1 MPQSLARIHIHLVF
15 STKHRRPWLSDA
27 IRPALHAYIATVLKH
42 RGCPPVVLN
51 SVEDHIH
58 ILFELAR
65 TVALSK
71 AVEIVKASSSRWIKT
86 QETGLARFAWQAGY
100 GAFSV
105 SASHVHAVRA
115 YIAGQREHHRRMSFQ
130 DEFRA
135 LLQRHQVAYDE
146 RYVWN

>member
-1 MPQSLARIHIHLVF
+1 MAQSLARIFIHLVF

-42 RGCPPVVLN
+42 RGCRPVQLN

-58 ILFELAR
+58 ILFELSR
-65 TVALSK
+65 SVALSK
-71 AVEIVKASSSRWIKT
+71 VVETVKASSSRWIKT
-86 QETGLARFAWQAGY
+86 QDSGMSRFAWQAGY

-105 SASHVHAVRA
+105 SASRVQAVRA
-115 YIAGQREHHRRMSFQ
+115 YIARQREHHRRVSFQ

-135 LLQRHQVAYDE
+135 LLRTHHVAYDE
-146 RYVWN
+146 RYVWD